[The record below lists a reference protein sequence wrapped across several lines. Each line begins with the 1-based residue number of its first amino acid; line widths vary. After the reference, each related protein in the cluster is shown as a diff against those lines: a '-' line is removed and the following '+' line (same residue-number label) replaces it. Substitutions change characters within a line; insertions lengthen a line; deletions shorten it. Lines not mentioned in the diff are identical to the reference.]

1 MSEPKGEAL
10 FMAVDMRR
18 RRIRI
23 HKTVIHLMGNPKY
36 IQFLVNPEEMVV
48 AIRSVEQDNPGDQT
62 YKVSQRL
69 LTSKSSYEICSSLLI
84 ERLCNVMGVFDHEI
98 SFRLP
103 FIWKMI
109 SSSGL
114 FTAFSLPRQCVFIY
128 FSKVFIGSLSCIG
141 GRMVCRNVSAP
152 AQ

>member
-1 MSEPKGEAL
+1 MSEPKGEAV

-98 SFRLP
+98 SFRLSGY
-103 FIWKMI
+103 FVASRKMAVFPLDSFEEI
-109 SSSGL
+109 E
-114 FTAFSLPRQCVFIY
+114 RQ
-128 FSKVFIGSLSCIG
+128 GDAHG
-141 GRMVCRNVSAP
+141 
-152 AQ
+152 Q